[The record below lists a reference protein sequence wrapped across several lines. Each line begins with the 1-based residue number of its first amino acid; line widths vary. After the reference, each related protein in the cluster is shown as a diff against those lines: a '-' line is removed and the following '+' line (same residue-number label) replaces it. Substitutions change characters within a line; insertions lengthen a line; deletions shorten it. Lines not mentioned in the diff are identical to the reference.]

1 VIGELFRE
9 ALVAI
14 GANRLRSG
22 LTVLGMVIGVA
33 AVIVMLAIGN
43 GVERSVRQSI
53 ATMGS
58 NLLVVQSGSTTTGG
72 MRLGSGA
79 APTLTLDDAQAIAE
93 QPGVVAMAPS
103 AQGTAQ
109 LVYARQNWSTLV
121 TGTTPSYFDL
131 NAWAIESGAPFDAA
145 DVRGATRVALV
156 GATVAENLFGDEDP
170 VGKSLRINQSPFL
183 VVGVLARRGQ
193 SLGGRDRD
201 DTVVVPVT
209 TAQKQVFGAQFHGT
223 VHHITVKVASPEE
236 MDSVQASLEALLR
249 ERHQIRADDA
259 DPDFTVRNLTA
270 VAATAAETTRV
281 MALLLGAIASI
292 SLLVGGIGIMNI
304 MLVSVT
310 ERTREIGIRM
320 AIGANPRAILW
331 QFLLES
337 LILSLIGC
345 CVGVLLGVLVAYLV
359 TRLTATPAVVVWNSI
374 ALAFSVAAVIGV
386 FFGFYPARQAS
397 RLQPIDALRY
407 Q

>member
-33 AVIVMLAIGN
+33 AVILMLAIGS

-58 NLLVVQSGSTTTGG
+58 NLLVVQSGSATTGG

-79 APTLTLDDAQAIAE
+79 APTLTLDDGQAIAE

-109 LVYARQNWSTLV
+109 LVYAGQNWSTLV
-121 TGTTPSYFDL
+121 TGTTPSYFDV
-131 NAWAIESGAPFDAA
+131 NAWALESGAPFDTS

-170 VGKSLRINQSPFL
+170 VGKSLRINQSPFI
-183 VVGVLARRGQ
+183 VVGMLSRRGQ
-193 SLGGRDRD
+193 SLGGRDQD
-201 DTVVVPVT
+201 DTIVVPVT
-209 TAQKQVFGAQFHGT
+209 TAQTQLFGAQFHGT
-223 VHHITVKVASPEE
+223 VRHITVKVASPEV
-236 MDSVQASLEALLR
+236 MDSVQASIEALLR
-249 ERHQIRADDA
+249 ERHRIRPDA

-270 VAATAAETTRV
+270 VAATAAETTRM

-320 AIGANPRAILW
+320 AIGANQRAILW

-345 CVGVLLGVLVAYLV
+345 CAGVLLGVLAAFL
-359 TRLTATPAVVVWNSI
+359 LTELTMTPAVVVWESI
-374 ALAFSVAAVIGV
+374 ALAFSVAGAIGV

-397 RLQPIDALRY
+397 RLLPIDALRY